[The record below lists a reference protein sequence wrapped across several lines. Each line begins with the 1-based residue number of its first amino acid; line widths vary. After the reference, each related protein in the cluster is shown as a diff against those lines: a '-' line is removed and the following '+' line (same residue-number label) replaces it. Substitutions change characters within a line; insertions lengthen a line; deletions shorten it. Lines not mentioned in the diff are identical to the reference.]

1 MGAFSVIS
9 GTYDKVLK
17 PVKTV
22 YTGIYTKELH
32 KQSQLVEFEIQAI
45 QGNDMVKVVE
55 IQL

>member
-17 PVKTV
+17 PV